1 MKCLIYFCSQSVSMR
16 GRLRNRNTC
25 VRVCLSVLVGVGVR
39 VGVTTAGSVWGS
51 TQLRDTWGDTSK
63 DQMCSSRRFTVSE
76 CQSPSDRLA
85 SLKCRAYI
93 VSTCVHLSYALTHTN
108 TDGSLQQIAVFLCK
122 QPIYA
127 GIPRRVGRL
136 NTWPVTDH
144 KLCFHPPHI

>member
-1 MKCLIYFCSQSVSMR
+1 MSV
-16 GRLRNRNTC
+16 C
-25 VRVCLSVLVGVGVR
+25 ACCVGVR

-51 TQLRDTWGDTSK
+51 TQLRDTRGDTSK
-63 DQMCSSRRFTVSE
+63 DQMCSSWRFTVSE

-85 SLKCRAYI
+85 SLKCRTYF
-93 VSTCVHLSYALTHTN
+93 VSTCVHAPVVHNTHTN

-127 GIPRRVGRL
+127 GIPRRVGGL

-144 KLCFHPPHI
+144 KLCFHPSHI